1 MLPSALES
9 KIQSFIQGSSLKN
22 WVKQAQSLTST
33 YRQKKD
39 KTEVLS
45 SEALRVAYLCSRL
58 PATYAAICY
67 VFKELQRRLD
77 LSLIRSLLDCG
88 AGPASVLLAASSFF
102 SLQQA
107 TLLERDPGFIKLG
120 KLLSQPTNVA
130 VTWILQDFTRSIT
143 SSVKDLV
150 VAAYSFC
157 EIAEKDRLRIVES
170 LWDKTG
176 QVLILIEPGTPKSFS
191 FIQKAREK
199 LLELGAFLLAPCPHA
214 QNCPIAKNDWCH
226 FSVRLP
232 RSSLHRQLKEGS
244 LNYEDEKFSYLIF
257 SRTPVST
264 VSSSRVI
271 RHPLKGSG
279 FVKLQLCTETGLR
292 EKILSRK
299 DKELYCIAKKTQW
312 GDCLE

>member
-1 MLPSALES
+1 MLPFALEA

-22 WVKQAQSLTST
+22 WVKHAQNLTST

-39 KTEVLS
+39 KTETLS

-67 VFKELQRRLD
+67 VFKELQKRFD

-88 AGPASVLLAASSFF
+88 AGPASVLLAADSFF

-120 KLLSQPTNVA
+120 KLLSQPTNVD
-130 VTWILQDFTRSIT
+130 VTWVLQDFTRDIP
-143 SSVKDLV
+143 SSARDLV
-150 VAAYSFC
+150 VASYSFC
-157 EIAEKDRLRIVES
+157 EIREEERLRIIES
-170 LWDKTG
+170 LWDKTE
-176 QVLILIEPGTPKSFS
+176 QILILLEPGTPKGFH

-199 LLELGAFLLAPCPHA
+199 LIELGAFLLAPCPHS
-214 QNCPIAKNDWCH
+214 QNCPITKDDWCH

-232 RSSLHRQLKEGS
+232 RSSLHRQLKSGS
-244 LNYEDEKFSYLIF
+244 LSYEDEKFSYLIF
-257 SRTPVST
+257 SRTPISA
-264 VSSSRVI
+264 SSSRVV
-271 RHPLKGSG
+271 RHPFKGSG

-292 EKILSRK
+292 EKIISRK
-299 DKELYCIAKKTQW
+299 DKELYASAKKIQW
-312 GDCLE
+312 GDEI